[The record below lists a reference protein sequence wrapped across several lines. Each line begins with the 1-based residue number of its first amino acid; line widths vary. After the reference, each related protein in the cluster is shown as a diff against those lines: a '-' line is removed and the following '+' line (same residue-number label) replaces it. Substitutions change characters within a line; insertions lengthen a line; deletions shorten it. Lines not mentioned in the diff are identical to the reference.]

1 MKQTMMMVLSCLKDC
16 RKLSPIFD
24 YQKYMGKNKK
34 EKKDFLSNNIDTGA
48 IFPIA
53 KRIMART
60 IAQDLVSVQPM
71 DGLDSKTRDKIKAEV
86 KATNRE
92 RKIESVL
99 EDKPFEEMKI
109 QEHPEWKGGPNFVYG
124 GTASVI

>member
-1 MKQTMMMVLSCLKDC
+1 ML
-16 RKLSPIFD
+16 
-24 YQKYMGKNKK
+24 YMGKKIK
-34 EKKDFLSNNIDTGA
+34 PEDFLSNNIGTGLV
-48 IFPIA
+48 FPITKA
-53 KRIMART
+53 LMAST

-71 DGLDSKTRDKIKAEV
+71 DGMDSKTRDKINAEV

-109 QEHPEWKGGPNFVYG
+109 QEHPEWKGGPKGELFYLDFVYG
-124 GTASVI
+124 GTTSVV

>member
-1 MKQTMMMVLSCLKDC
+1 MVLSCLKDC

-34 EKKDFLSNNIDTGA
+34 EKKDFLSNNIGTGLGSL
-48 IFPIA
+48 IA
-53 KRIMART
+53 KGIMA
-60 IAQDLVSVQPM
+60 DLVSVQPI
-71 DGLDSKTRDKIKAEV
+71 DGMDSKTRDKIKGEV

-109 QEHPEWKGGPNFVYG
+109 QEHPEWKGGPSADMLYLDFKY
-124 GTASVI
+124 GTASSV